1 LHILVPTTGRTL
13 LFYVTHFSKN
23 VRQATRRNNATFVAG
38 LECSI
43 LSIKTKDVKQIFIC
57 MLEQQQENHIF
68 SSETIKYVK
77 LNTLVTLDRLIVSI
91 HVEISEL

>member
-1 LHILVPTTGRTL
+1 
-13 LFYVTHFSKN
+13 
-23 VRQATRRNNATFVAG
+23 
-38 LECSI
+38 
-43 LSIKTKDVKQIFIC
+43 